1 MGKQE
6 PSSYIK
12 SEDSSSVQ
20 DAGFTE
26 THPDTQHNSR
36 WSRLKDSFNRMEEDV
51 DPTLS
56 EAERAEIKKVRNE
69 GEKLKKGINMRHM
82 LLIAIATGIGTGLLV
97 GSGGS
102 LSKGG
107 PAGLLIGVIIVGTML
122 VPVMEAAGELAVT
135 YGELTGGFNAYNA
148 ILVDSSFCF
157 AVSWNYCIQ
166 WLCVM
171 PLELVTASMTIKY
184 WNTEINPDAF
194 IAIFYTVIVIV
205 NLIGSDGYAEFEFM
219 LNTAK
224 TLMIIGF
231 SILCVV
237 LVCGGAASPGYI
249 GAKYWHNPGAFANSF
264 KGVCAVFVNAAFSLG
279 CTEFLAFSAA
289 EQPNPR
295 RSIPTATKQVVYR
308 VVFLFVIPLFLIGL
322 LVPYNN
328 SDLLGGGS
336 KTHASPFVIAVSN
349 VKGVPHIVNAVILLA
364 VLSVGN
370 SAMFCASR
378 TLQSLA
384 EQGFAPS
391 YFNYIDKAGRPFR
404 CLVFAAICGI
414 FSFIAAYNKQETV
427 FNWLLAISGLSTIL
441 TWSGIA
447 LSHIR
452 FRKAMAVQ
460 GFSISEL
467 GYISKTGVW
476 GSWYAFIINVL
487 ILIAQFWIALFP
499 IGGDGKASAE
509 NFFMNYLG
517 VVVAIVFYFGHKIY
531 KRNWALFIPAD
542 EIDLVKG
549 RKIFDADILAQEDAQ
564 DGELIRNSP
573 FYYKMMRFFC

>member
-1 MGKQE
+1 MDDDID
-6 PSSYIK
+6 PS
-12 SEDSSSVQ
+12 
-20 DAGFTE
+20 
-26 THPDTQHNSR
+26 
-36 WSRLKDSFNRMEEDV
+36 
-51 DPTLS
+51 LS
-56 EAERAEIKKVRNE
+56 EAEKAEIRMLRNE

-82 LLIAIATGIGTGLLV
+82 FMIAVATGIGTGLLV

-107 PAGLLIGVIIVGTML
+107 PAGLLIGIIVVGTML

-135 YGELTGGFNAYNA
+135 YGDLTGGFNAYNA

-184 WNTEINPDAF
+184 WNTSINPDAF

-205 NLIGSDGYAEFEFM
+205 NFIGSDGYAEFEFF
-219 LNTAK
+219 LNSAK
-224 TLMIIGF
+224 TVMILGF
-231 SILCVV
+231 SILGVV
-237 LVCGGAASPGYI
+237 LVCGGASSQGYV

-308 VVFLFVIPLFLIGL
+308 IVFLFVIPLFLVGL

-328 SDLLGGGS
+328 QDLLGSGGS
-336 KTHASPFVIAVSN
+336 KTHASPFVIAVSQVN
-349 VKGVPHIVNAVILLA
+349 VVPSIVNAVILLA

-370 SAMFCASR
+370 SALFCSSR

-384 EQGFAPS
+384 EQGFAPQF
-391 YFNYIDKAGRPFR
+391 FNYIDKAGRPSR
-404 CLVFAAICGI
+404 CLVFAAVCGI
-414 FSFIAAYNKQETV
+414 FSFIAAYDKQETV

-441 TWSGIA
+441 TWSGIV

-452 FRKAMAVQ
+452 FRAALKVQ
-460 GFSISEL
+460 GYSTAEL
-467 GYISKTGVW
+467 GYVSKTGVL
-476 GSWYAFIINVL
+476 GSWYAFVINVL
-487 ILIAQFWIALFP
+487 ILFAQFWIALFP
-499 IGGDGKASAE
+499 IGGSGADAE

-517 VVVAIVFYFGHKIY
+517 VVVALAFYVARKLY
-531 KRNWALFIPAD
+531 ERNWRLFIPAD
-542 EIDLVKG
+542 EIDLIKG
-549 RKIFDADILAQEDAQ
+549 RKIFDADVLAQEDA
-564 DGELIRNSP
+564 EEAAKLKASKWY
-573 FYYKMMRFFC
+573 FKTARFFC